1 MASRPISVRLSDDAA
16 RALAAL
22 ESTGLTPSE
31 AIRQALI
38 DSARRLGRES
48 LALEGKRLAADPQD
62 RAAVADLRAFMDIL
76 RAER

>member
-1 MASRPISVRLSDDAA
+1 MASRAISVRLSDDAA
-16 RALAAL
+16 RALEAL

-48 LALEGKRLAADPQD
+48 LALEAKRLAADPED
-62 RAAVADLRAFMDIL
+62 RAAVADLRAFMDTL